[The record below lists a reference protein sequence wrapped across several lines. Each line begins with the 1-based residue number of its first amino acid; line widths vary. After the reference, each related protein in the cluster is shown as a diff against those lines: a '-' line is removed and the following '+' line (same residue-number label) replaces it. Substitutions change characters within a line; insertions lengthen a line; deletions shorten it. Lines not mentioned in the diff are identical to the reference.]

1 MIRRGEMNIKVLL
14 AVLIFVVVL
23 SASLLI
29 GGAQGEKVTESVR
42 DMNLPLTGSYCTGDA
57 GDVPE
62 DIFMDNIRESVKVAW
77 RGKTAC
83 WVKQG
88 AINATTGDPVDIA
101 YSDIYTNIT
110 DALEGLGAQGDDCL
124 GGYFE
129 NSTTWE
135 TSQIDLVFWWDDKA
149 ICGIDGVITSTF
161 SWVQGALGF
170 SRDTFYFYPREDFC
184 KGGMYIDWYNHKGN
198 SNTYKYSDSKGRYND
213 DFICRD
219 ESGSGGD
226 DLKLPDVDD
235 LTDLSDANAR
245 QQMIDGIFACVQSYK
260 SDYNDGETGGADIYL
275 ACEKAYLFSPSA
287 NTDIEDVFPSDG
299 AYYDAEDSFSYK
311 TVACDIFDDSL
322 TDQVYGEYYSPD
334 YSEFN
339 SVTWNRDTTDWHCIY
354 IIVDRLVKTKGE
366 IINTDSEEANMLLE
380 DVEYRITP
388 FFYFEDGA
396 NDIVIT
402 IDRIL

>member
-1 MIRRGEMNIKVLL
+1 MMRRGEMNIKVLL

-23 SASLLI
+23 SASLLL
-29 GGAQGEKVTESVR
+29 GGAQGEKVTRSVR

-62 DIFMDNIRESVKVAW
+62 DIFMDNVRESVKVAW

-88 AINATTGDPVDIA
+88 AIDDEGNPVDIA

-110 DALEGLGAQGDDCL
+110 DALDGPGAQGDDCL
-124 GGYFE
+124 GGYFV
-129 NSTTWE
+129 NSTDGG

-161 SWVQGALGF
+161 SWVYGALGF

-184 KGGMYIDWYNHKGN
+184 RGGTYVDWYNPQGN
-198 SNTYKYSDSKGRYND
+198 SNIYKYSDSKGRYND
-213 DFICRD
+213 AFICRD

-226 DLKLPDVDD
+226 DLKLPIVED
-235 LTDLSDANAR
+235 LTGLSDAEAI
-245 QQMIDGIFACVQSYK
+245 QHMINETSVCVQSYK
-260 SDYNDGETGGADIYL
+260 SDFNDGDTGGADIYL

-287 NTDIEDVFPSDG
+287 NTDIADVFPSDD
-299 AYYDAEDSFSYK
+299 AYYDDEDSFSYK
-311 TVACDIFDDSL
+311 TTACDILDDSL
-322 TDQVYGEYYSPD
+322 TDPVYGSYYSPD

-339 SVTWNRDTTDWHCIY
+339 SITWNRDTTGWHCLY
-354 IIVDRLVKTKGE
+354 IIVDRLVKTKDE
-366 IINTDSEEANMLLE
+366 IVNTDSDEANMLL
-380 DVEYRITP
+380 
-388 FFYFEDGA
+388 
-396 NDIVIT
+396 
-402 IDRIL
+402 

>member
-184 KGGMYIDWYNHKGN
+184 RGGIYIDWYNPKGN
-198 SNTYKYSDSKGRYND
+198 SNIYKYSDSKGRYND
-213 DFICRD
+213 AFICRD

-226 DLKLPDVDD
+226 DLKLPNTID
-235 LTDLSDANAR
+235 LTMMDSSDVKDILNTA
-245 QQMIDGIFACVQSYK
+245 IDNCVRKYKEKFA
-260 SDYNDGETGGADIYL
+260 GGPDEEDDKYDIYL
-275 ACEKAYLFSPSA
+275 ACE
-287 NTDIEDVFPSDG
+287 NTYKIKPHPQDENISYFFPDH
-299 AYYDAEDSFSYK
+299 AKYENNIFSYSDY
-311 TVACDIFDDSL
+311 VCDSN
-322 TDQVYGEYYSPD
+322 Y
-334 YSEFN
+334 FN
-339 SVTWNRDTTDWHCIY
+339 SITWNRKNIDNKYRHCTYIVLDRRVLSYNEIRNSDDNEEFMLKDDTEY
-354 IIVDRLVKTKGE
+354 LV
-366 IINTDSEEANMLLE
+366 
-380 DVEYRITP
+380 TP
-388 FFYFEDGA
+388 FYYFEDGS